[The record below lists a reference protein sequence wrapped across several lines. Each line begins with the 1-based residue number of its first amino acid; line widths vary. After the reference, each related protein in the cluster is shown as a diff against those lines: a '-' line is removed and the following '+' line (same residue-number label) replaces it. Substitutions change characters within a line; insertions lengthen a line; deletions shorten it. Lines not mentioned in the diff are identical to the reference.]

1 MGLDITVY
9 KITKEEQEYYFKLC
23 NEDLEY
29 FNPFP
34 EWTKKLESTK
44 SIEFYDWEKYKDQT
58 GIDVEQCNFL
68 SEEYGPNGSFMEVWP
83 MSAGPVPHMSDYKI
97 GENEYDWDS
106 YDLLM
111 NTYKIKINFN
121 EVPIM
126 KKDCQVLYKK
136 EVGYQRKGLNGKFY
150 KDYDDGKIGYF
161 VWTKSELERYKE
173 DYCKEDMKEYFQKYI
188 IDNFVEG
195 ECCVTFDW

>member
-1 MGLDITVY
+1 MGLDITVN
-9 KITKEEQEYYFKLC
+9 KITKEKQEYYFELC

-29 FNPFP
+29 VNSFP

-44 SIEFYDWEKYKDQT
+44 SIEFYDWKKYKEQT
-58 GIDVEQCNFL
+58 GIDIEPCNVL
-68 SEEYGPNGSFMEVWP
+68 SETYSPNGSFMEVWP
-83 MSAGPVPHMSDYKI
+83 MSAGPVPNISDYKI
-97 GENEYDWDS
+97 GEDEHDWDS
-106 YDLLM
+106 YHLLM
-111 NTYKIKINFN
+111 DTYKIKINLN

-126 KKDCQVLYKK
+126 KKDCQVLYHK

-150 KDYDDGKIGYF
+150 KDYDDEKIGYF
-161 VWTKSELERYKE
+161 VWTKAELECYKE
-173 DYCKEDMKEYFQKYI
+173 DYCEEDMKEYFQKNI